1 MGPAAEPSQGRPA
14 DAGRP
19 VPGLRRSPRLHGGH
33 ALAREKG
40 ISRTPDSSGLNAH
53 EAHAPR
59 GRLRPGQVVGTVLTV
74 ALCYFLWRGSNVA
87 HIVLLVCAALSILYA
102 LVSSALPHYMQ
113 AGFLAIAAALLLALS
128 APATWS
134 FLAYQRQRSA

>member
-1 MGPAAEPSQGRPA
+1 MTPQQ
-14 DAGRP
+14 
-19 VPGLRRSPRLHGGH
+19 RRGYIYVL
-33 ALAREKG
+33 LFVLTLLTFDLTLKVMLY
-40 ISRTPDSSGLNAH
+40 IT
-53 EAHAPR
+53 

-74 ALCYFLWRGSNVA
+74 ALCYFLWRGSKVA

-128 APATWS
+128 APATRS